1 MSPVKSGTKERIVEA
16 SVKLFAQQG
25 FSATTTREIARLAD
39 VNECT
44 VFRYFP
50 TKHELFWTAVRSR
63 LERLCLGKE
72 LDIALAKD
80 EDPKKVVPRIVAF
93 LVQTVTYHPELM
105 RLIRFSLLEQQ
116 STSQRLYRQD
126 LSPIFQAILGYIER
140 SMRHGA
146 LRSVD
151 PSITAV
157 GLLATVFFQQGIYD
171 LFLGDGPLFANTDEA
186 IAAYT
191 NFWLRALMPEADV
204 ISAKLAR
211 STTVGSNALSASADL
226 NIPYLP

>member
-1 MSPVKSGTKERIVEA
+1 MSPLKSGTKERIVEA

-63 LERLCLGKE
+63 LERLRLGKE
-72 LDIALAKD
+72 LDLALAKD
-80 EDPKKVVPRIVAF
+80 EDPKAVVPLIVAF
-93 LVQTVTYHPELM
+93 LIQTVTYQPELI

-116 STSQRLYRQD
+116 PTSQRLYRQD
-126 LSPIFQAILGYIER
+126 LSPIFLAIFGYIER
-140 SMRHGA
+140 SIRRGA

-157 GLLATVFFQQGIYD
+157 GVLATIFFQQGIYD
-171 LFLGDGPLFANTDEA
+171 LFLGAGPLFANTDEA
-186 IAAYT
+186 IAAYST
-191 NFWLRALMPEADV
+191 FWLRALMPESEV
-204 ISAKLAR
+204 ITAKPGRATAVGFSFSR
-211 STTVGSNALSASADL
+211 SQHSLS
-226 NIPYLP
+226 